1 VQQNDTVINKCNI
14 TNWKDRSKRRR
25 RRRGGGGYYN
35 DPLVACFCIGITSVL
50 PLASDCRY
58 PQSFTS
64 KKV

>member
-35 DPLVACFCIGITSVL
+35 DPLV
-50 PLASDCRY
+50 
-58 PQSFTS
+58 
-64 KKV
+64 